1 MMAFSHSY
9 NAATVKLLGAKPD
22 VEVLDLNGA
31 VSAVCGAETSFFAPS
46 YAKKSDRTFAKTG
59 SGQA

>member
-9 NAATVKLLGAKPD
+9 NAAAVKLLGAKPD

-31 VSAVCGAETSFFAPS
+31 VSAVCGASFFTPS